1 MMASQLVQAKIG
13 LPCGGDASKGIAR
26 KTVVIERQKLVQSK
40 QRASGERNMELPTG
54 LSLEQQF
61 NLRAYEEEV
70 KRMDSEQAQ
79 QLLLQVLR
87 QLMVKENVIKHLLKQ
102 SPIF

>member
-1 MMASQLVQAKIG
+1 
-13 LPCGGDASKGIAR
+13 
-26 KTVVIERQKLVQSK
+26 
-40 QRASGERNMELPTG
+40 MELPTG